1 MQRVLGT
8 LIRHHSV
15 VRGMVTLL
23 RDGELHAEAVE
34 GFEDRARNTQIK
46 VGEGITGKVVES
58 GKPIVVPRVSKEPA
72 FLNLASRRPDHLKQE
87 LSFICVPI
95 VLNRQPVGALGVD
108 LRFKPERD
116 YDSSVK
122 FLGVVS
128 SMIAQAL
135 NVQRMVEEERRRLL
149 DENTHLRQELRERY
163 DFSNIIGTSG
173 PTRQM
178 YEQVA
183 QVAQTNTTV
192 LIRGESGTGKEL
204 IAHAIHY
211 NSLRAKKPFIKVSC
225 AALPDTLIESEL
237 FGYEK
242 GAFTGAAARKKGRF
256 EMAEGGTLF
265 LDEIGDVNLGTQVK
279 LLRVLQEREF
289 ERVGGTETVK
299 ANVRLIAATNKDM
312 EKAIAEGTFRE
323 DLYYRLNVFTI
334 FVPPLR
340 ERKADLLLLA
350 DHFLDKFSREHNKV
364 IKRISTP
371 AIDMLTAYHW
381 PGNVRELENALE
393 RAVLVCDGAVVH
405 GHHLPPS
412 LQTADSSG
420 TVTRVSLKDAVAAYE
435 RDLILDALKT
445 TRGNRAKAAR
455 LLDTTER
462 ILNYKV
468 QGYGIDVRRFKSS
481 EVGPPC
487 RPATARRPRPPGIS
501 SGNIAAV
508 TRHAALGR
516 GRMRRGRD
524 RGAARAAARRGRR
537 SPRSCC
543 CRRRRRASR
552 PARRRRRLRHAH
564 PARPEHR
571 RLEAGRRPPRRGV
584 RVHRHHAAAAGA
596 GSSSWRRS
604 SRRCRSPARRA
615 EGALAGPAAAHARS
629 RRTPPLPAP
638 RSRCARRSA
647 PTPSCPRRCRHRRAP
662 PPPAARRHRRRR
674 PAAPAPLRRFY
685 IAVAFSDRGRPGPP
699 SVPVELPLTAVPDA
713 PFGLEVEY
721 TADDVT
727 VSWEPAG
734 GLLGFLLDNRA
745 AARDAVRGRTRRRSA
760 DPAALPPGPTRYH
773 VYRDAGAGSAGAAA
787 ADAARA
793 RRHGRGAAAA
803 HARAGRRVDIHRCGR
818 VRSRAVL

>member
-1 MQRVLGT
+1 MPAARTGPDASLAARDARRLSTLLEVSQALSGTLNLKAAMQRVLQT
-8 LIRHHSV
+8 LIRHPNV

-23 RDGELHAEAVE
+23 RDGELQVEAAE
-34 GFEDRARNTQIK
+34 GFEDRARALRFK

-58 GKPIVVPRVSKEPA
+58 GKPIVVPRVSREPA
-72 FLNLASRRPDHLKQE
+72 FLNIAPRRPDHVKQE

-95 VLNRQPVGALGVD
+95 ILQRAAVGALAVD

-116 YDSSVK
+116 FDSSLK

-211 NSLRAKKPFIKVSC
+211 NSLRAKKPFVKVSC
-225 AALPDTLIESEL
+225 AALPESLIESEL

-242 GAFTGAAARKKGRF
+242 GAFTGAQQRKKGRF
-256 EMAEGGTLF
+256 ELAEGGTLF
-265 LDEIGDVNLGTQVK
+265 LDEIGD
-279 LLRVLQEREF
+279 
-289 ERVGGTETVK
+289 
-299 ANVRLIAATNKDM
+299 
-312 EKAIAEGTFRE
+312 GTFRE
-323 DLYYRLNVFTI
+323 ALSSRLNVFTI

-350 DHFLDKFSREHNKV
+350 DHFLEKFSREHGKV

-371 AIDMLTAYHW
+371 AIDMLMAYHW

-393 RAVLVCDGAVVH
+393 RAVLVCDGAVIH

-412 LQTADSSG
+412 LRTADSSG

-468 QGYGIDVRRFKSS
+468 RGYGIDPRRFKS
-481 EVGPPC
+481 
-487 RPATARRPRPPGIS
+487 
-501 SGNIAAV
+501 
-508 TRHAALGR
+508 
-516 GRMRRGRD
+516 
-524 RGAARAAARRGRR
+524 
-537 SPRSCC
+537 
-543 CRRRRRASR
+543 
-552 PARRRRRLRHAH
+552 
-564 PARPEHR
+564 PEI
-571 RLEAGRRPPRRGV
+571 GK
-584 RVHRHHAAAAGA
+584 RVAM
-596 GSSSWRRS
+596 S
-604 SRRCRSPARRA
+604 A
-615 EGALAGPAAAHARS
+615 E
-629 RRTPPLPAP
+629 
-638 RSRCARRSA
+638 
-647 PTPSCPRRCRHRRAP
+647 
-662 PPPAARRHRRRR
+662 
-674 PAAPAPLRRFY
+674 
-685 IAVAFSDRGRPGPP
+685 
-699 SVPVELPLTAVPDA
+699 E
-713 PFGLEVEY
+713 
-721 TADDVT
+721 
-727 VSWEPAG
+727 
-734 GLLGFLLDNRA
+734 
-745 AARDAVRGRTRRRSA
+745 
-760 DPAALPPGPTRYH
+760 
-773 VYRDAGAGSAGAAA
+773 
-787 ADAARA
+787 
-793 RRHGRGAAAA
+793 
-803 HARAGRRVDIHRCGR
+803 
-818 VRSRAVL
+818 